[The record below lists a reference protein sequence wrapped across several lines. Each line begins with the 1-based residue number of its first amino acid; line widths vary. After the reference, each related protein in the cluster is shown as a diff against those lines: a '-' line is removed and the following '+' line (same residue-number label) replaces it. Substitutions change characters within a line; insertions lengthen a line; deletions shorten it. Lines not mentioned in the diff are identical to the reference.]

1 MLDTG
6 RKFFSHTSWYAFS
19 AGAATFL
26 AVLSLNLIGNGLR
39 DALDPCLREEALD
52 MVPTFH

>member
-39 DALDPCLREEALD
+39 DALDPCLRKKL
-52 MVPTFH
+52 